1 MTDATAQ
8 IIRVIGDYADFDQP
22 ITLGDTLENLNLDPL
37 DMLDITFTLDDLF
50 DNEITDE
57 DAESL
62 RTVGDLTALVDRLC
76 QGVGA

>member
-50 DNEITDE
+50 DIEITDE